1 MGGDR
6 TILSECTNKC
16 LQIKRTLE
24 METHPYPH
32 LVEGNI
38 SDATWL
44 ESSGL
49 AKGYGDSRDTPGLQ
63 KRDLV
68 AEIYLCR

>member
-1 MGGDR
+1 
-6 TILSECTNKC
+6 
-16 LQIKRTLE
+16 

>member
-1 MGGDR
+1 MYKQMSSNQKDFIDG
-6 TILSECTNKC
+6 TPP
-16 LQIKRTLE
+16 
-24 METHPYPH
+24 HPISH

-49 AKGYGDSRDTPGLQ
+49 AKGYGESRDTLGLQ
-63 KRDLV
+63 RRDLV
-68 AEIYLCR
+68 AEIYLHR

>member
-1 MGGDR
+1 
-6 TILSECTNKC
+6 
-16 LQIKRTLE
+16 
-24 METHPYPH
+24 MEPHPYPH
-32 LVEGNI
+32 LVEGTI

-49 AKGYGDSRDTPGLQ
+49 AKGYGESRDTLGLQ

-68 AEIYLCR
+68 AEIYLHR

>member
-1 MGGDR
+1 
-6 TILSECTNKC
+6 
-16 LQIKRTLE
+16 
-24 METHPYPH
+24 MEPHPYPH
-32 LVEGNI
+32 LVEGTI

-49 AKGYGDSRDTPGLQ
+49 AKGSGESRDTLGLQ

-68 AEIYLCR
+68 AEIYLHR